1 MQVEEY
7 IVDIIRTEMGLS
19 QQNIWIQSQNR
30 KIPPESQELYC
41 VVGVTNFRPIS
52 SKSKF
57 LSTDNN
63 EQQIVYGRA
72 DVQVDL
78 MSRSNEARNRRSEV
92 LMALNSFY
100 SKEQQDSKCFRIFE
114 LPTAFINTSGLQGGS
129 DINRF
134 TLIIPTMISEVKIK
148 SAAYYDKFRA
158 TLQTE
163 RGVFAK
169 ANIEPYTFSI
179 NPVPDDAS
187 VLINNQATK
196 SIQLPAMSNIDWL
209 VSKTGYISQQGNFTL
224 TQDTAIDVVL
234 QEYVSQYTL
243 TVNPVPAT
251 AKVLL
256 NGIER
261 KSITVFEGSTVSYQV
276 SAPGYITQSGSVVV
290 NEDQELDVEL
300 IKTWTFTINAT
311 PSDAVVMI
319 NDEPVSSVTVPE
331 GALVKWSVS
340 KEGYRMQE
348 GQQNVFENVI
358 LDIEL
363 VLVPKQYTLTIVPTP
378 SNAKVVMNG
387 QETTSITVDEGTS
400 VTYEVSLEGYETVTD
415 TVVVN
420 EPTEISVVLELVSY
434 TFTINPTPENALV
447 KINGVEQRS
456 ITAVG
461 GTNVTYEV
469 SADGYEPKSGNHVI
483 TGDYTLDITLEKLYT
498 FTINP
503 NPEDSVVSMNE
514 QLTNSVIG
522 KAGTVVQWSV
532 SKPGYVEQ
540 EGTETITSDKT
551 LDIVLAEITKY
562 TFTINPTPADAI
574 VTING
579 EVRNSITAEENT
591 LITWSVEAEGYI
603 SQSGE
608 YTLTENY
615 TLAVVLEENVPVWE
629 DYTIPAATGATWGG
643 GFSCGSNHAVTS
655 SNPIYYAFDE
665 KSSTF
670 CRWSKISVGDTIDIW
685 IKFPF
690 PLKIYSLGPSWK
702 YTGANTH
709 KWFTIDEAGGET
721 LLTSKQYFSIPKED
735 AVECWGVKFQF
746 VATSTTLGIIQIMVS
761 SQKEA

>member
-163 RGVFAK
+163 RGAFAK

-187 VLINNQATK
+187 VLINNQAIR

-209 VSKTGYISQQGNFTL
+209 VSK
-224 TQDTAIDVVL
+224 A
-234 QEYVSQYTL
+234 
-243 TVNPVPAT
+243 
-251 AKVLL
+251 
-256 NGIER
+256 
-261 KSITVFEGSTVSYQV
+261 
-276 SAPGYITQSGSVVV
+276 
-290 NEDQELDVEL
+290 
-300 IKTWTFTINAT
+300 
-311 PSDAVVMI
+311 
-319 NDEPVSSVTVPE
+319 
-331 GALVKWSVS
+331 
-340 KEGYRMQE
+340 
-348 GQQNVFENVI
+348 
-358 LDIEL
+358 
-363 VLVPKQYTLTIVPTP
+363 
-378 SNAKVVMNG
+378 
-387 QETTSITVDEGTS
+387 
-400 VTYEVSLEGYETVTD
+400 
-415 TVVVN
+415 
-420 EPTEISVVLELVSY
+420 
-434 TFTINPTPENALV
+434 
-447 KINGVEQRS
+447 
-456 ITAVG
+456 
-461 GTNVTYEV
+461 
-469 SADGYEPKSGNHVI
+469 
-483 TGDYTLDITLEKLYT
+483 
-498 FTINP
+498 
-503 NPEDSVVSMNE
+503 
-514 QLTNSVIG
+514 
-522 KAGTVVQWSV
+522 
-532 SKPGYVEQ
+532 GYVTQ

-629 DYTIPAATGATWGG
+629 DYTIPAATGATWGD
-643 GFSCGSNHAVTS
+643 GFSCGSNHVVTW
-655 SNPIYYAFDE
+655 SNPIYYAFDD
-665 KSSTF
+665 KPSTF
-670 CRWSKISVGDTIDIW
+670 CRWDKISKGDTIDIW

-690 PLKIYSLGPSWK
+690 PLKIYLLDVRWK
-702 YTGANTH
+702 YTGSDSA

-721 LLTSKQYFSIPKED
+721 LLTRKDYVPKED

-746 VATSTTLGIIQIMVS
+746 VATSTTLGIVKIFIS
-761 SQKEA
+761 SLKEA

>member
-251 AKVLL
+251 ARVLL

-276 SAPGYITQSGSVVV
+276 SAPGYVTQSGSVVV
-290 NEDQELDVEL
+290 NEDQELNIEL

-319 NDEPVSSVTVPE
+319 NDEPVSSVIVPE
-331 GALVKWSVS
+331 GTLVKWSVS
-340 KEGYRMQE
+340 KEGYRTQE
-348 GQQNVFENVI
+348 GQQNVFENVV

-415 TVVVN
+415 TIVVN

-456 ITAVG
+456 IKAVG
-461 GTNVTYEV
+461 GT
-469 SADGYEPKSGNHVI
+469 
-483 TGDYTLDITLEKLYT
+483 L
-498 FTINP
+498 
-503 NPEDSVVSMNE
+503 
-514 QLTNSVIG
+514 
-522 KAGTVVQWSV
+522 
-532 SKPGYVEQ
+532 
-540 EGTETITSDKT
+540 
-551 LDIVLAEITKY
+551 VL
-562 TFTINPTPADAI
+562 
-574 VTING
+574 G
-579 EVRNSITAEENT
+579 
-591 LITWSVEAEGYI
+591 
-603 SQSGE
+603 
-608 YTLTENY
+608 
-615 TLAVVLEENVPVWE
+615 
-629 DYTIPAATGATWGG
+629 
-643 GFSCGSNHAVTS
+643 H
-655 SNPIYYAFDE
+655 
-665 KSSTF
+665 
-670 CRWSKISVGDTIDIW
+670 
-685 IKFPF
+685 
-690 PLKIYSLGPSWK
+690 
-702 YTGANTH
+702 
-709 KWFTIDEAGGET
+709 
-721 LLTSKQYFSIPKED
+721 
-735 AVECWGVKFQF
+735 
-746 VATSTTLGIIQIMVS
+746 
-761 SQKEA
+761 

>member
-163 RGVFAK
+163 RGAFAK

-187 VLINNQATK
+187 VLINNQAIR

-224 TQDTAIDVVL
+224 TQDTAIDVIL
-234 QEYVSQYTL
+234 QEYVAQYTL

-276 SAPGYITQSGSVVV
+276 SAPGYITQSGSVIV
-290 NEDQELDVEL
+290 NEDQELNIEL

-331 GALVKWSVS
+331 GTLVKWSVS
-340 KEGYRMQE
+340 KEGYRTQE
-348 GQQNVFENVI
+348 GQQNVFENVV

-434 TFTINPTPENALV
+434 TFTINP
-447 KINGVEQRS
+447 
-456 ITAVG
+456 
-461 GTNVTYEV
+461 
-469 SADGYEPKSGNHVI
+469 
-483 TGDYTLDITLEKLYT
+483 
-498 FTINP
+498 
-503 NPEDSVVSMNE
+503 NPEDSVVTMNE

-579 EVRNSITAEENT
+579 EVQNSITAEENT

-615 TLAVVLEENVPVWE
+615 TLDVVLEENVPVWE

-655 SNPIYYAFDE
+655 SNPIYYAFDN
-665 KSSTF
+665 KSATF
-670 CRWSKISVGDTIDIW
+670 CRWSNISVGDTIDIW

-690 PLKIYSLGPSWK
+690 PLKIHTLGQNWK
-702 YTGANTH
+702 YTGSDSG
-709 KWFTIDEAGGET
+709 KWFTIDETGSET
-721 LLTSKQYFSIPKED
+721 LLTSKDYFVVPRED
-735 AVECWGVKFQF
+735 AVECWGVRFQF
-746 VATSTTLGIIQIMVS
+746 VATSITLGIIQIVIS
-761 SQKEA
+761 SLKEA